1 MSKKKKKDYDGS
13 NQKAAYFFFSQ
24 AFFVCSTKTQEEA
37 SEELS
42 GVVVVAG
49 VVSMSKLREWQNT
62 RNGCQKLWF
71 EADLYQIASRAFHIL
86 LKKNAVLFF
95 FFGGPTHSSFDCLGL
110 LFQKNCLEAAAVEGG
125 RVE

>member
-42 GVVVVAG
+42 GVVVAG
-49 VVSMSKLREWQNT
+49 VVSMSKLREWQYT

-86 LKKNAVLFF
+86 LKKNVVVLFW
-95 FFGGPTHSSFDCLGL
+95 SSLDCLGL
-110 LFQKNCLEAAAVEGG
+110 LFQKNCLEAAAVKGG